1 MRCNL
6 LDLTCHAQGA
16 LWRWWDGLGFPV
28 QALIVL
34 GLIAIIV
41 GVSWSLLA
49 MLKRIGG
56 WAAVAGFLAVVGGL
70 VLAFLPKKP
79 KDFTGEVDG
88 RDAQGTI
95 RPPKRKTLPFGRH
108 ANRTPKRR
116 FNPDTGLWENMP

>member
-56 WAAVAGFLAVVGGL
+56 WPALFGFLALVGGL

-79 KDFTGEVDG
+79 KEPEPSEIGNDH
-88 RDAQGTI
+88 
-95 RPPKRKTLPFGRH
+95 LPGSMRLRVPRT
-108 ANRTPKRR
+108 ARRTPGKRR
-116 FNPDTGLWENMP
+116 YNHDTDTWGPRP